1 MALVR
6 VPGQLAVERAP
17 VLVQGL
23 AALAQPIRAAAPACA
38 AEHPAA
44 RQVACKAEPQANHA
58 VEARD
63 VVPQQASGVALPSE
77 MAPNAVRR
85 ENVPVRRSAAL
96 AKTDPAAPAVART
109 DAVRPV
115 VTTIVVVR
123 IRETVGRSAAN
134 AARRVAR
141 STAWTTASGRSFAS
155 RLPAQA

>member
-44 RQVACKAEPQANHA
+44 RLVACKAEPQANHA

-63 VVPQQASGVALPSE
+63 VPQQASGVALPSE